1 MVVFSIFKGF
11 FENAESD
18 HFEMDRNNRV
28 YFMSK
33 QQTLMPAKFE
43 ETYTVPPSNPDIS
56 FYCQLRKQE
65 RPPVLQ
71 CFSIVSI
78 NGKLR

>member
-1 MVVFSIFKGF
+1 MVVFSIFKAF

-33 QQTLMPAKFE
+33 RQAH
-43 ETYTVPPSNPDIS
+43 TVTPSNPDVS
-56 FYCQLRKQE
+56 CFLRKHKS
-65 RPPVLQ
+65 RLSAKKTRKTTSSAM
-71 CFSIVSI
+71 F
-78 NGKLR
+78 